1 MVDRLWMLGRRL
13 SLPPAYVEIL
23 VKAMP
28 LSRLPQGRS
37 TGAEGSAVG
46 LASAPFADPAISGCC
61 MEYGVMEAIPRR
73 EAWFHIWHPTSRR
86 LLFWTPTREGPALLK
101 PILGT
106 LESHQDEA
114 VSCTDAEPELST
126 KVGEHEPPA

>member
-1 MVDRLWMLGRRL
+1 MLGRRL

-37 TGAEGSAVG
+37 TGAEGSAAG
-46 LASAPFADPAISGCC
+46 LASAPFADRAISGCC
-61 MEYGVMEAIPRR
+61 MELWRQSLAERLGFTFGIPR
-73 EAWFHIWHPTSRR
+73 AGGC
-86 LLFWTPTREGPALLK
+86 LFWTPTREGPALLK